1 MMRGR
6 EPEEYEAR
14 IMDSCLVLHAEHEFN
29 ASTFTARVV
38 ASTMSTCY
46 CSISAAIG
54 ALFGS
59 LHGGAN
65 EKVLDM
71 VEEIGTKDG
80 VRAWMDKA
88 IAEKRKVPGHG
99 PPRVQGEGPALRT

>member
-1 MMRGR
+1 MMRGQ

-46 CSISAAIG
+46 CSIAAAIG

-65 EKVLDM
+65 EQV
-71 VEEIGTKDG
+71 I
-80 VRAWMDKA
+80 
-88 IAEKRKVPGHG
+88 GHG
-99 PPRVQGEGPALRT
+99 GGDRHAGTASTPGWTRPSRRSARCPAWATASTR